1 MTDIKKLNSI
11 AIKDEKW
18 LQEAKA
24 RQLNK
29 EWQSHSRKIA
39 SKILVTLREKNMKQ
53 NQLAQIIGVS
63 AQQVNKIVKGRE
75 NLTLE
80 TIAKLESALE
90 IKLLFNEHKTN
101 HLLNERIE
109 NTQYVYLYVY
119 ENKTKVETLKKTYK
133 TETSQF
139 EFCKT
144 EETLSY
150 AS

>member
-18 LQEAKA
+18 LQEAKN

-39 SKILVTLREKNMKQ
+39 SKILVTLREKGMKQ
-53 NQLAQIIGVS
+53 NQLAKIIGVS
-63 AQQVNKIVKGRE
+63 AQQVNKIIKGRE

-80 TIAKLESALE
+80 TISKLESALE
-90 IKLLFNEHKTN
+90 IKLLFNEHRTN

-109 NTQYVYLYVY
+109 NTQYVYLHVY
-119 ENKTKVETLKKTYK
+119 ENKTKVENLKKTYK
-133 TETSQF
+133 NEPSQF

-144 EETLSY
+144 EDTLRYGS
-150 AS
+150 

>member
-18 LQEAKA
+18 LQEAKN

-39 SKILVTLREKNMKQ
+39 SKILVTLREKGMKQ
-53 NQLAQIIGVS
+53 NQLAKIIGVS
-63 AQQVNKIVKGRE
+63 AQQVNKIIKGRE

-90 IKLLFNEHKTN
+90 IKLLFNEHRTN

-109 NTQYVYLYVY
+109 NTKFVYLHVY
-119 ENKTKVETLKKTYK
+119 TNKTKVETLKKTYK
-133 TETSQF
+133 NEPSQF
-139 EFCKT
+139 EFCKP
-144 EETLSY
+144 EDTLRYGS
-150 AS
+150 

>member
-18 LQEAKA
+18 LQEAKN

-39 SKILVTLREKNMKQ
+39 SKILVTLREKGMKQ
-53 NQLAQIIGVS
+53 NQLAKIIGVS

-90 IKLLFNEHKTN
+90 IKLLFNEHRTN

-109 NTQYVYLYVY
+109 NTKFVYLHVY
-119 ENKTKVETLKKTYK
+119 TNKTKVETLKKTYK
-133 TETSQF
+133 NEPSQF
-139 EFCKT
+139 EFYKP
-144 EETLSY
+144 EDTLRYGS
-150 AS
+150 

>member
-1 MTDIKKLNSI
+1 MTDINKLNSI

-18 LQEAKA
+18 LQEAKS

-39 SKILVTLREKNMKQ
+39 SKILVTLREKGMKQ
-53 NQLAQIIGVS
+53 NQLAKIIGVS

-80 TIAKLESALE
+80 TISKLESALE
-90 IKLLFNEHKTN
+90 IKLLFNEHRTN
-101 HLLNERIE
+101 HLLSERIE
-109 NTQYVYLYVY
+109 NTQYVYLHVY
-119 ENKTKVETLKKTYK
+119 ENKTKVENLKQTYK
-133 TETSQF
+133 NEPSQF

-144 EETLSY
+144 EDTLRYGS
-150 AS
+150 